1 MTEAALAAMIDH
13 TFLKPAGEADAVV
26 RLCEEVRRFKFACAM
41 VNPCEVKHAVAL
53 LDGSGARVGTVVDFP
68 LGQGGLGLKL
78 QGAVC
83 AVREGARDI
92 DYVID
97 IRKLKAA
104 AADTSAR
111 TELADDLLQMNA
123 HAKGCAD
130 GVVTKL
136 IIECCYLSDDEKVL
150 ACTLARQAGFDFV
163 KTSTG
168 FGPGGATA
176 ADVKLMRETVGP
188 DMGVKAAGGIRT
200 LADALAMIDAGA
212 NRLGCS
218 AGASI
223 LAELRG

>member
-1 MTEAALAAMIDH
+1 MTEAAVAAMINH
-13 TFLKPAGEADAVV
+13 TFLRPAGEADAVV

-123 HAKGCAD
+123 HAKGCAN

-188 DMGVKAAGGIRT
+188 DMGVKAAGGIHNREE
-200 LADALAMIDAGA
+200 ALAMIEAGA
-212 NRLGCS
+212 TRI
-218 AGASI
+218 GASSGI
-223 LAELRG
+223 AIVSE